1 MRVIPIDEIPLG
13 NPLGQALFN
22 DRGDVLAQVGVKLDN
37 QLVASI
43 RARGYSQVVVDDP
56 VSQGVKVEDPLSPE
70 TRMRATKATSSTVT
84 AGQRVGRFLGA
95 DTATPPER
103 LPRSNE
109 VHKMIAGS
117 VPADQVLESVQS
129 VVDEV
134 LDGPTVLGLNTIKGK
149 DSFAFTHGVEVAAV
163 AVKLGREV
171 GLDRAELRR
180 LGRGAMLHDIGQ
192 AFTDDSTDGKT
203 GTLTPADVV
212 QLVRHTRLGYDFLGH
227 VPGFEPL
234 ANQIAFQHHEWHNGG
249 GYPRQLVGANW
260 GAKVDGSKNIMLIAQ
275 ITSVADVYDALC
287 SERPFR
293 QPLPRELA
301 MSLMRRMAGQQLN
314 GDLVQLFTHVVPV
327 FPPGYGIRVVGGAL
341 DRWQGIVAQLG
352 KPDINRPIVRLFQR
366 PDGEQVEPFEVD
378 LGKDTSLRLMTA
390 PPKRR
395 SVAS

>member
-1 MRVIPIDEIPLG
+1 
-13 NPLGQALFN
+13 
-22 DRGDVLAQVGVKLDN
+22 VGVKLDN
-37 QLVASI
+37 QFVASI

-163 AVKLGREV
+163 AVKLEREV

-212 QLVRHTRLGYDFLGH
+212 QLVRHTRLGYDCLGH

-275 ITSVADVYDALC
+275 ITSVADVYDAFC

-378 LGKDTSLRLMTA
+378 FGKDTSLRLMTA